1 MTTPDEDA
9 RINETVNRVMRD
21 AVVGVAPTEHVAWYP
36 AYPTLQARGRTPSEA
51 LVALRRKILNV
62 LIKQED

>member
-9 RINETVNRVMRD
+9 RINEAVNI
-21 AVVGVAPTEHVAWYP
+21 ALLGAAASVAPTEHVAWCP
-36 AYPTLQARGRTPSEA
+36 AYPTLEGRGRTPSEA